1 VTRRR
6 VRHPR
11 DAHLA
16 EQRQDRARVAALA
29 AQPHRPLGAPDDD
42 RLTDVAVAACV
53 DVGLQQQPHKLAA
66 AAL

>member
-1 VTRRR
+1 M
-6 VRHPR
+6 
-11 DAHLA
+11 
-16 EQRQDRARVAALA
+16 AALA